1 MKQPLSRTAGEG
13 GARREAP
20 GGRGSCRMIFGPFER
35 MVAFRYLR
43 ARRQEGFVSVI
54 AIFSLL
60 GIALGVATLIIVMSV
75 MNGFRADLLGRI
87 LGLNGHLGVYAASGS
102 LGDFDAVAEK
112 VSDVPGITGVTPL
125 IEGQVMATSEAG
137 AAGALVRGIR
147 PDDLRHRPSVAD
159 HIVQGSLADFDD
171 DGIAVGDRLARRLG
185 VAVGSPITVISPQGT
200 ATAFGTMPR
209 IKTYRVVALFDV
221 GMYEYDNSF
230 IFVPLEAA
238 QLFFRLPNAVTSLE
252 VFVADPDRVREER
265 RLIAAALGG
274 PVRIVDWQQANS
286 SLFNAV
292 EIERN
297 VMFLIL
303 TLIII
308 VAAFNIISSMIMM
321 VKDKGRDIA
330 ILRTMGATQGM
341 ILRIFMLSGAS
352 IGIVGTFAGFA
363 LGLGF
368 AANIETIRQF
378 VQRLAGVNVFDPTVY
393 FLSQLPAKVDPIEV
407 VIVVGMGLSLSLLA
421 TIYPSL
427 RAARLDPVEALRYE

>member
-1 MKQPLSRTAGEG
+1 V
-13 GARREAP
+13 
-20 GGRGSCRMIFGPFER
+20 IFGAFER

-87 LGLNGHLGVYAASGS
+87 LGLNGHLGVYAQTGPF
-102 LGDFDAVAEK
+102 GDFDAEAAK
-112 VSDVPGITGVTPL
+112 VSQVTGVTGVTPL
-125 IEGQVMATSEAG
+125 IEGQVMATSEIG

-147 PDDLRHRPSVAD
+147 PEDLRRRPLVAD
-159 HIVQGSLADFDD
+159 HIVQGSLADFED
-171 DGIAVGDRLARRLG
+171 DGVAVGDRLARRLG
-185 VAVGSPITVISPQGT
+185 IAVGSAITIISPQGT

-209 IKTYRVVALFDV
+209 IKTYNVVALFDV

-252 VFVADPDRVREER
+252 VFVADPDRVHEDR

-274 PVRIVDWQQANS
+274 HVRIVDWQQANS

-303 TLIII
+303 TLIIV

-330 ILRTMGATQGM
+330 ILRTMGASRGA
-341 ILRIFMLSGAS
+341 ILRIFVLSGAS
-352 IGIVGTFAGFA
+352 IGVVGTVAGLLLGVVFTRNIEAIRQA
-363 LGLGF
+363 LQKVIGTDLF
-368 AANIETIRQF
+368 AAEIYFFTRIPA
-378 VQRLAGVNVFDPTVY
+378 RLDSGEVAAVVLMALA
-393 FLSQLPAKVDPIEV
+393 LSF
-407 VIVVGMGLSLSLLA
+407 LA
-421 TIYPSL
+421 TLYPSW